1 MARFKRATHMAFF
14 MTTNV
19 IVEDEAWDV
28 LPDLEALSLA
38 AVAAV
43 FPDKP
48 CSVDVLFTSDA
59 EVQRLNRDFRK
70 LDKPTNVLSFPASLM
85 PVIPGE
91 MAHLGDIVLA
101 FETTQREAREQDKLL
116 SHHVTHLIV
125 HATLHL
131 LGHDHINDDEAEIM
145 ESKEREILA
154 SLNIS
159 DPYAA

>member
-1 MARFKRATHMAFF
+1 

-19 IVEDEAWDV
+19 IVEDEAWQT
-28 LPDLEALSLA
+28 LADLEALTLA
-38 AVAAV
+38 AVTAV

-48 CSVDVLFTSDA
+48 CSVDVLFTSDD
-59 EVQRLNRDFRK
+59 EVRALNRDFRK
-70 LDKPTNVLSFPASLM
+70 KDNATNVLSFPAALM

-101 FETTQREAREQDKLL
+101 FETVEREAKEQNKPL

-131 LGHDHINDDEAEIM
+131 LGHDHVNHDEAEIM

-154 SLNIS
+154 TLNIS

>member
-1 MARFKRATHMAFF
+1 
-14 MTTNV
+14 MTTTV
-19 IVEDEAWDV
+19 LVEDDAWDIV
-28 LPDLEALSLA
+28 SDLDELVQV

-48 CSVDVLFTSDA
+48 CSVEVLLTSDE
-59 EVQRLNRDFRK
+59 EVQRLNRDFRGI
-70 LDKPTNVLSFPASLM
+70 DKPTNVLSFPAALM

-101 FETTQREAREQDKLL
+101 YETTAREANEQQKPL

-131 LGHDHINDDEAEIM
+131 LGHDHENDDEAEIM
-145 ESKEREILA
+145 ESKEREILRH
-154 SLNIS
+154 LNIP